1 MENVSNESVTQPESN
16 SVQSDITNDVSNAV
30 PDGIKQD
37 MFRYKNEVKEL
48 KAQLDAISLEKE
60 QKKGNFEGVI
70 TSLKDKVKEAQN
82 EAALLKNNFAESAL
96 DKAIENTAIT
106 RGLKGQQLEA
116 FMKLIDRDAK
126 GVVEFDE
133 RFNVKSEDV
142 TGLVDDHLKRYGDI
156 FNRKV
161 NVVDQSPNNNPINNS
176 SKKFDLSKASADEI
190 TAYLLKNKDK
200 LK

>member
-1 MENVSNESVTQPESN
+1 MNESTSESVAQP
-16 SVQSDITNDVSNAV
+16 VVISDPAEIKTEANV
-30 PDGIKQD
+30 DGYKQD
-37 MFRYKNEVKEL
+37 MFRYKQEAREL
-48 KAQLDAISLEKE
+48 KAQLESINLDKE

-70 TSLKDKVKEAQN
+70 SSLKDKVKEAQK
-82 EAALLKNNFAESAL
+82 EAAQLKSNFAENAL
-96 DKAIENTAIT
+96 DRAIENTAISK
-106 RGLKGQQLEA
+106 GLKGQQLEA

-126 GVVEFDE
+126 GIVEFDE
-133 RFNVKSEDV
+133 GFNVKSEDV

-176 SKKFDLSKASADEI
+176 SNKFDKNKATADETI
-190 TAYLLKNKDK
+190 AHLLANKDK

>member
-1 MENVSNESVTQPESN
+1 MENNNESVTQPEVN
-16 SVQSDITNDVSNAV
+16 SVQPEIKAETNSNV
-30 PDGIKQD
+30 DGYKND
-37 MFRYKNEVKEL
+37 MFRYKQEAKEL
-48 KAQLDAISLEKE
+48 KAKLEAINLEKE

-70 TSLKDKVKEAQN
+70 TSLKDKVKEAQK
-82 EAALLKNNFAESAL
+82 EAALLKSNFAENAL
-96 DKAIENTAIT
+96 DRAIENTAISK
-106 RGLKGQQLEA
+106 GLKGQQLEA

-133 RFNVKSEDV
+133 GFNVKSEDV

-176 SKKFDLSKASADEI
+176 SNKFDKNKASADEI
-190 TAYLLKNKDK
+190 VAHLLANKDK